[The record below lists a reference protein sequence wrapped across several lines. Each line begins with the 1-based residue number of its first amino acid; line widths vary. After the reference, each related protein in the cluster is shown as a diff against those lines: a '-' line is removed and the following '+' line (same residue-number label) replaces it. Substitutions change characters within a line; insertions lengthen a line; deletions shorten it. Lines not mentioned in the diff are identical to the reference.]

1 MAKLNASKFT
11 NRDILVT
18 GVDPSTGEYLS
29 AAQRKALFRKKKI
42 SSNQVFRKPGAL
54 VKVGSSAITPDVD
67 VNVLSVRVIAVE
79 KQVSFLAKV
88 LDKEAELERK
98 GQKEREKE
106 LLQQEEKQLRSG
118 KEKQLEKGLS
128 KTLLAPVKGVG
139 KAAKSILGNLMELF
153 GVLFAGWLT
162 DKGWKAIAAN
172 AQGDIGTLEEIKKNV
187 IDALLKVGGIFL
199 AINGGLF
206 VALKILKKVTKKI
219 AGFVWRNT
227 FGKLFSALNPFKK
240 PDAAAKPAAAATA
253 TAANAGVDAAT
264 ARPKPTI
271 DADDLTDA
279 QKAAK
284 KKLAQEVVDRGLSSK
299 SAIVGGK
306 YLSVDAAEAA
316 ELLKPKKVGFFQKIK
331 NVAGNIGS
339 GISSLAKKGAGAIKA
354 GFSKL
359 VGPIIAPFLN
369 KAKSLGN
376 KVLATIQKI
385 PGYSKIASFLKK
397 EGLGTVKNVAGGG
410 KRLGAKALPVI
421 GGIANLLFAYDRL
434 ANGDSIGAA
443 LETISAI
450 LDFSGAGW
458 PLSLG
463 LDAFLF
469 ARDFVPGIKGG
480 EDALLGKLGLTGMV
494 ETLNTLGGKLPNLGE
509 LVGPLFGKKPEQP
522 EPTKEL
528 TSEQVAYKKWLDGR
542 PDEFENQLEWETL
555 KQNGKAPG
563 FSPPSGPAPKPPA
576 APSIASPSSPQMQA
590 PGPVSSSGNTTVI
603 YKKVGSGGGGQSQ
616 QQSMKSGS
624 ATDVPLISSSN
635 PDNFYT
641 MYSQLIY
648 NVVN

>member
-172 AQGDIGTLEEIKKNV
+172 AQGDIGTLEEIKNRVIKNLAV
-187 IDALLKVGGIFL
+187 VTGIFATL
-199 AINGGLF
+199 NGGLF
-206 VALKILKKVTKKI
+206 TILGI
-219 AGFVWRNT
+219 IG
-227 FGKLFSALNPFKK
+227 
-240 PDAAAKPAAAATA
+240 
-253 TAANAGVDAAT
+253 
-264 ARPKPTI
+264 TI
-271 DADDLTDA
+271 T
-279 QKAAK
+279 
-284 KKLAQEVVDRGLSSK
+284 
-299 SAIVGGK
+299 
-306 YLSVDAAEAA
+306 
-316 ELLKPKKVGFFQKIK
+316 
-331 NVAGNIGS
+331 
-339 GISSLAKKGAGAIKA
+339 GAI
-354 GFSKL
+354 
-359 VGPIIAPFLN
+359 IIAPFKLLG
-369 KAKSLGN
+369 KAFNALR
-376 KVLATIQKI
+376 
-385 PGYSKIASFLKK
+385 
-397 EGLGTVKNVAGGG
+397 GGG
-410 KRLGAKALPVI
+410 KPTPTPTPISKPSGGKPSGGKPSGGKPSGGKPSGGKPSVSPKPTKPLSPFDLEQARKKVTQERMLSNNKKPGLFKRTASKLKKLFPNDKAVNFAADVATKPKSLFGKIFGALGSLGKKILPLLRAAFFVGAVRDRAIQGMTPAQSILGAMFPLAGSIV
-421 GGIANLLFAYDRL
+421 GGGLGA
-434 ANGDSIGAA
+434 GIGAVGGPLSFLGA
-443 LETISAI
+443 FAGSWLGDYLGIQVQRF
-450 LDFSGAGW
+450 LDFVWKPSWDGA
-458 PLSLG
+458 
-463 LDAFLF
+463 
-469 ARDFVPGIKGG
+469 PGIKNFNDTIYSLQSEGVLGSALQGVFPYSSQNTKPG
-480 EDALLGKLGLTGMV
+480 ESV
-494 ETLNTLGGKLPNLGE
+494 ESSSAS
-509 LVGPLFGKKPEQP
+509 
-522 EPTKEL
+522 L
-528 TSEQVAYKKWLDGR
+528 TSSSSSA
-542 PDEFENQLEWETL
+542 
-555 KQNGKAPG
+555 A
-563 FSPPSGPAPKPPA
+563 SASS
-576 APSIASPSSPQMQA
+576 APSIASPSSPQMQV

>member
-54 VKVGSSAITPDVD
+54 VKVGSSAITSDVD
-67 VNVLSVRVIAVE
+67 VNVLNVRVVAVE
-79 KQVSFLAKV
+79 KQVSFLAKA
-88 LDKEAELERK
+88 LDKEAELEKK

-106 LLQQEEKQLRSG
+106 LLRQEEKQLRSG

-139 KAAKSILGNLMELF
+139 RAAKGILGNLMELF

-172 AQGDIGTLEEIKKNV
+172 ATGDIGTLEEIKKNV

-206 VALKILKKVTKKI
+206 VALKLLKKITKKI
-219 AGFVWRNT
+219 GGFVWRNT

-240 PDAAAKPAAAATA
+240 PNAAANAAGAAAN
-253 TAANAGVDAAT
+253 AAGAGVDAAT
-264 ARPKPTI
+264 TKPKPKPTV

-279 QKAAK
+279 QKLAK
-284 KKLAQEVVDRGLSSK
+284 KKLAQEVVDRGLSAK
-299 SAIVGGK
+299 GAMVGGK

-316 ELLKPKKVGFFQKIK
+316 ELLKPKKVGFFQRIK

-339 GISSLAKKGAGAIKA
+339 GISNLAKKGAGAIKA
-354 GFSKL
+354 GLKKL
-359 VGPIIAPFLN
+359 IAPIIAPFAN
-369 KAKSLGN
+369 KAKGLAN
-376 KVLATIQKI
+376 KVLSAVQKL
-385 PGYSKIASFLKK
+385 PGYSKIASFLQKQ
-397 EGLGTVKNVAGGG
+397 GLGTVKNVAGGG
-410 KRLGAKALPVI
+410 KKLGAKALPFI

-434 ANGDSIGAA
+434 AGKDSIGAA

-450 LDFSGAGW
+450 LDFSGAF

-480 EDALLGKLGLTGMV
+480 EDALLGKLGLTGMIG
-494 ETLNTLGGKLPNLGE
+494 TLNELGGKLPNLGE

-522 EPTKEL
+522 EPTEVQQK
-528 TSEQVAYKKWLDGR
+528 TDYQKWLMKTGK
-542 PDEFENQLEWETL
+542 PDDVDSFTEFTNQSSS
-555 KQNGKAPG
+555 PG
-563 FSPPSGPAPKPPA
+563 FSPPSGPAPKAPAA

-590 PGPVSSSGNTTVI
+590 PGPVTSSGNTTVI
-603 YKKVGSGGGGQSQ
+603 YKKVGGGGQSQ

-624 ATDVPLISSSN
+624 ATDVPLIASAN

>member
-67 VNVLSVRVIAVE
+67 VNVLNVRVVAVE

-88 LDKEAELERK
+88 LDKEAELEKK

-128 KTLLAPVKGVG
+128 KSLLAPVKGVG
-139 KAAKSILGNLMELF
+139 RAAKGILGNLMELF

-172 AQGDIGTLEEIKKNV
+172 ATGDIGTLEEIKKNV

-206 VALKILKKVTKKI
+206 VALKLLKKITKKI
-219 AGFVWRNT
+219 GGFVWRNT

-240 PDAAAKPAAAATA
+240 PNAAANAAGAAAS
-253 TAANAGVDAAT
+253 AGVDAAT
-264 ARPKPTI
+264 TKPKPKPTV

-279 QKAAK
+279 QKLAK
-284 KKLAQEVVDRGLSSK
+284 KKLAQEVVDRGLSAK
-299 SAIVGGK
+299 GAMVGGK

-316 ELLKPKKVGFFQKIK
+316 ELLKPKKVGFFQRIK

-376 KVLATIQKI
+376 KVLSTIQKL
-385 PGYSKIASFLKK
+385 PGYSKIASFLQK

-410 KRLGAKALPVI
+410 KKLGAKALPVI

-542 PDEFENQLEWETL
+542 PDEFENQLEWETM

-563 FSPPSGPAPKPPA
+563 FSPPSGPAPKPPT
-576 APSIASPSSPQMQA
+576 APSIASPASPQMQA
-590 PGPVSSSGNTTVI
+590 PGPVTSSGNTTVI
-603 YKKVGSGGGGQSQ
+603 YKKVGGGGQSQ

>member
-1 MAKLNASKFT
+1 MARISAAKFT

-18 GVDPSTGEYLS
+18 GTDPSTGEYLS

-42 SSNQVFRKPGAL
+42 SSNQVFRKPGAI
-54 VKVGSSAITPDVD
+54 VKAGSSAITPDAGAN
-67 VNVLSVRVIAVE
+67 VNVLNVRVIAIE
-79 KQVSFLAKV
+79 KQVAFLAKA
-88 LDKEAELERK
+88 LDKEAELEKKSQRDY
-98 GQKEREKE
+98 EKKV
-106 LLQQEEKQLRSG
+106 LQQEEKKLRSG
-118 KEKQLEKGLS
+118 EEKQLEKKLS
-128 KTLLAPVKGVG
+128 DTLVSPVKTIGRKAGGV
-139 KAAKSILGNLMELF
+139 LGNLMEFF
-153 GVLFAGWLT
+153 GILFAGWLT
-162 DKGWKAIAAN
+162 NQGMLALEAN
-172 AQGDIGTLEEIKKNV
+172 AEGNTAKLEEIKNRV
-187 IDALLKVGGIFL
+187 IKDLAIVTGIFATL
-199 AINGGLF
+199 NGGLF
-206 VALKILKKVTKKI
+206 AILGIIGGITARILTKPFRALIDAFRGGRKPVVAASG
-219 AGFVWRNT
+219 AG
-227 FGKLFSALNPFKK
+227 A
-240 PDAAAKPAAAATA
+240 
-253 TAANAGVDAAT
+253 VDAAT
-264 ARPKPTI
+264 TGKPKPKPGI

-279 QKAAK
+279 QRAAK
-284 KKLAQEVVDRGLSSK
+284 KKLAQEVVDRGLSAK
-299 SAIVGGK
+299 GAMVGGK

-331 NVAGNIGS
+331 NVAGNIGG

-450 LDFSGAGW
+450 LDFSGGGW

-509 LVGPLFGKKPEQP
+509 LVGPLFGKNPEQP

-555 KQNGKAPG
+555 KQTGKAPG
-563 FSPPSGPAPKPPA
+563 FSPPSRPALSPA
-576 APSIASPSSPQMQA
+576 APSIASPSSPQMQV
-590 PGPVSSSGNTTVI
+590 PGPVSNAGNTTVI
-603 YKKVGSGGGGQSQ
+603 YKKIG
-616 QQSMKSGS
+616 
-624 ATDVPLISSSN
+624 SSSSGQTTSPKPSKSSTNVPSIASAN

-641 MYSQLIY
+641 MYSQMIY
-648 NVVN
+648 NVVI